1 MRTWFYDEQH
11 EQCHVSEALSP
22 DDGDLFAADLE
33 RITASFGE
41 AS

>member
-1 MRTWFYDEQH
+1 MRTWFYDSEH
-11 EQCHVSEALSP
+11 EQRHVSEALSP